1 LIPDTTT
8 RPPLIVI
15 VGPTAVGKTE
25 LAIQLAERLDGEI
38 VSADSRLFYRGM
50 DVGTAKPSAAEMAR
64 VRHHLINVAK
74 PDENWS
80 LAVFQAAAR
89 EAIDDIHQRGKLPF
103 LVGGT
108 GQYIRAVTEGWTP
121 PGVIPDPQLRSVLE
135 ALAQEHGLYWLH
147 DKLRVLDP
155 SAAEKIDA
163 RNVRRT
169 VRALEVIFSTGRQF
183 SAQGGVS
190 DSPYRLTSI
199 GLMRPRPEL
208 YARVD
213 QRIESMF
220 ANGLL
225 NEVQTLLEK
234 GYSPTLPTMSA
245 IGYRESIAML
255 QGAMTLDEAK
265 TRIRKLTRI
274 FVRRQS
280 NWFKEN
286 DPQIAWFEM
295 GAGTAAEV
303 ENYLRKTLIEGGFD
317 TCPGGR
323 CQGTAAG

>member
-1 LIPDTTT
+1 MTPDT
-8 RPPLIVI
+8 PKLFPLIVI

-50 DVGTAKPSAAEMAR
+50 DIGTAKPSAAEMAR
-64 VRHHLINVAK
+64 ARHHLIDVAD

-80 LAVFQAAAR
+80 LSVFQAAAR
-89 EAIDDIHQRGKLPF
+89 EAIDDIHRRGKLPF

-108 GQYIRAVTEGWTP
+108 GQYVRAVTEGWTP
-121 PGVIPDPQLRSVLE
+121 PEVIPNPQLRSALE
-135 ALAQEHGLYWLH
+135 ALAQEYGPYWLH
-147 DKLRVLDP
+147 DKLGVVDP
-155 SAAEKIDA
+155 AAAEKIDA

-169 VRALEVIFSTGRQF
+169 VRALEVIFSTGRRF

-190 DSPYRLTSI
+190 DSPYRLTSV

-225 NEVQTLLEK
+225 NEVQTLLDK
-234 GYSPTLPTMSA
+234 GYSPTLPTLSA
-245 IGYRESIAML
+245 IGYRECVAVL

-265 TRIRKLTRI
+265 TQIRKLTRI
-274 FVRRQS
+274 FVRRQG

-295 GAGTAAEV
+295 GEGTTAEV
-303 ENYLRKTLIEGGFD
+303 ETYLRKTLISVWG
-317 TCPGGR
+317 
-323 CQGTAAG
+323 

>member
-1 LIPDTTT
+1 MA

-25 LAIQLAERLDGEI
+25 LGIQLAERLDGEI

-50 DVGTAKPSAAEMAR
+50 DIGTAKPSAAEMAR
-64 VRHHLINVAK
+64 ARHHLIDVAD

-80 LAVFQAAAR
+80 LSVFQAAAR
-89 EAIDDIHQRGKLPF
+89 EAIDDTHRRGKLPF

-108 GQYIRAVTEGWTP
+108 GQYVRAVTEGWTP
-121 PGVIPDPQLRSVLE
+121 PEVIPNPQLRSALE
-135 ALAQEHGLYWLH
+135 ALAQEYGPYWLH
-147 DKLRVLDP
+147 DKLRVIDP
-155 SAAEKIDA
+155 AAAEKIDA

-169 VRALEVIFSTGRQF
+169 VRALEVIFITGRRF

-190 DSPYRLTSI
+190 DSPYRLTSV

-225 NEVQTLLEK
+225 NEVQTLLDK
-234 GYSPTLPTMSA
+234 GYSPTLPTLSA
-245 IGYRESIAML
+245 IGYRECVAVL
-255 QGAMTLDEAK
+255 QGAITLDEAK
-265 TRIRKLTRI
+265 TQIKKMTRI
-274 FVRRQS
+274 FVRRQG

-303 ENYLRKTLIEGGFD
+303 ETYLRKTLIEGG
-317 TCPGGR
+317 
-323 CQGTAAG
+323 

>member
-1 LIPDTTT
+1 M
-8 RPPLIVI
+8 VI

-64 VRHHLINVAK
+64 VRHHLIDVAN

-89 EAIDDIHQRGKLPF
+89 EAIDDIHRRGKLPF

-121 PGVIPDPQLRSVLE
+121 PEVIPNPQLRSALE
-135 ALAQEHGLYWLH
+135 ALAQAYGPYWLH

-169 VRALEVIFSTGRQF
+169 VRALEVIFSTGRRF

-213 QRIESMF
+213 QRIETMF

-245 IGYRESIAML
+245 IGYRESIAVL

-295 GAGTAAEV
+295 GAGITTEV
-303 ENYLRKTLIEGGFD
+303 ENYLRKTLIEGIV
-317 TCPGGR
+317 
-323 CQGTAAG
+323 

>member
-1 LIPDTTT
+1 VTPDT
-8 RPPLIVI
+8 PKLFPLIVI

-50 DVGTAKPSAAEMAR
+50 DIGTAKPSAAEMAR
-64 VRHHLINVAK
+64 ARHHLIDVAD

-80 LAVFQAAAR
+80 LSVFQAAAR
-89 EAIDDIHQRGKLPF
+89 EAIDDIHRRGKLPF

-108 GQYIRAVTEGWTP
+108 GQYVRAVTEGWTP
-121 PGVIPDPQLRSVLE
+121 PEVIPNPQLRSALE
-135 ALAQEHGLYWLH
+135 ALAQEYGPYWLH
-147 DKLRVLDP
+147 DKLGVVDP
-155 SAAEKIDA
+155 AAAEKIDA

-169 VRALEVIFSTGRQF
+169 VRALEVIFSTGRRF

-190 DSPYRLTSI
+190 DSPYRLTSV

-225 NEVQTLLEK
+225 NEVQTLLDK
-234 GYSPTLPTMSA
+234 GYSPTLPTLSA
-245 IGYRESIAML
+245 IGYRECVAVL

-265 TRIRKLTRI
+265 TQIRKLTRI
-274 FVRRQS
+274 FVRRQG

-295 GAGTAAEV
+295 GEGTTAEV
-303 ENYLRKTLIEGGFD
+303 ETYLRKTLISVWG
-317 TCPGGR
+317 
-323 CQGTAAG
+323 

>member
-1 LIPDTTT
+1 
-8 RPPLIVI
+8 
-15 VGPTAVGKTE
+15 
-25 LAIQLAERLDGEI
+25 
-38 VSADSRLFYRGM
+38 
-50 DVGTAKPSAAEMAR
+50 MAR
-64 VRHHLINVAK
+64 VRHHLIDVAN

-89 EAIDDIHQRGKLPF
+89 AAIDDIHHRGKLPF

-108 GQYIRAVTEGWTP
+108 GQYVRAVTEGWTP
-121 PGVIPDPQLRSVLE
+121 PEVIPNPQLRSVLE
-135 ALAQEHGLYWLH
+135 ALAQEYDPYWLH

-169 VRALEVIFSTGRQF
+169 VRALEVIFSTGRRF

-190 DSPYRLTSI
+190 DSPYRLTSV
-199 GLMRPRPEL
+199 GLIRPRPEL

-225 NEVQTLLEK
+225 KEVQTLLDQ
-234 GYSPTLPTMSA
+234 GYAPTLPTMSA
-245 IGYRESIAML
+245 IGYRECVAVL

-265 TRIRKLTRI
+265 TQIRKLTRI

-295 GAGTAAEV
+295 GAGTTAKV
-303 ENYLRKTLIEGGFD
+303 ETYLRKKTVLFSLGLNPKLNI
-317 TCPGGR
+317 R
-323 CQGTAAG
+323 